1 MLTRYPIMIRKAL
14 ISNIYEAASIQRWND
29 HNRPAIGFS
38 ELDKQAHKMVYAYIL
53 AKCEGEGNY
62 DPLLLIEGGI
72 FEFLHRVILTD
83 IKPPIYHSLMKRKGG
98 QINEWVLEQLR
109 GECEGIGGGFYKKMC
124 RYFTE
129 PSYAEKE
136 KQLLL
141 AGHYYATEW
150 EFNVIYPMNTE
161 TFGIEEVKA
170 EIKKGV
176 ADCNTFEGYEKFAN
190 NPDLKRFLSLIGKL
204 RYQQRWSRAVR
215 MPQTFV
221 MGHMLVV
228 AMLTYFCSVE
238 RGHSP
243 RRVINNYFSAL
254 FHDMPEVLTRDIV
267 SPVKNS
273 VSGLEDIIK
282 EIEDEQMRKVIYPL
296 VPEDIKEE
304 LEYYTQNEFDSRIIL
319 GGEVKKVSSEEIDK
333 NYNDDKFNPVDGEIV
348 RACDHLSAYLE
359 AYMSIRFGIQSEQL
373 QAGYHNLFQ
382 RYQNKVIAG
391 IDFGQL
397 FDYFRL

>member
-1 MLTRYPIMIRKAL
+1 
-14 ISNIYEAASIQRWND
+14 
-29 HNRPAIGFS
+29 
-38 ELDKQAHKMVYAYIL
+38 MVYAYTL
-53 AKCEGEGNY
+53 AKCEGEDNY

-72 FEFLHRVILTD
+72 FEFLHRVVLTD

-109 GECEGIGGGFYKKMC
+109 GECEGIGGDFYKKMC
-124 RYFTE
+124 RYFNE
-129 PSYAEKE
+129 PSYAKKE
-136 KQLLL
+136 KQILQ

-150 EFNVIYPMNTE
+150 EFKVIYPMNTE
-161 TFGIEEVKA
+161 TFGIEEVKT
-170 EIKKGV
+170 EIQKGV
-176 ADCNTFEGYEKFAN
+176 AACNTFEGYGKFAT
-190 NPDLKRFLSLIGKL
+190 NPDLQRFLSLIGKL

-215 MPQTFV
+215 MPQTYV

-228 AMLTYFCSVE
+228 AMLSYFCSVE
-238 RGHSP
+238 RGHC
-243 RRVINNYFSAL
+243 RQRIINNYFSAL

-282 EIEDEQMRKVIYPL
+282 EIEDEQMREIIYPL
-296 VPEDIKEE
+296 VPNDIKTE
-304 LEYYTQNEFDSRIIL
+304 LEYYTQNEFDSRIMCD
-319 GGEVKKVSSEEIDK
+319 GEVRKVTSDKIDK
-333 NYNDDKFNPVDGEIV
+333 SYNKDEYNPVDGEIV

-359 AYMSIRFGIQSEQL
+359 AYMSLRFGIQSEQL
-373 QAGYHNLFQ
+373 QSGYHSLFQ
-382 RYQNKVIAG
+382 KYENRIVAG